1 MKLVRA
7 TRQFHAKVAL
17 ASDVKNGVSD
27 WVSATT
33 RISELAYPNENKTAS
48 PKSDLAQVRRG
59 RTSCITVNAAPA
71 KKTQLM
77 GVPQL
82 NTVR

>member
-1 MKLVRA
+1 M
-7 TRQFHAKVAL
+7 QFQANIL
-17 ASDVKNGVSD
+17 LLSDVKNGVSD

-48 PKSDLAQVRRG
+48 PKSGLTQVCRG
-59 RTSCITVNAAPA
+59 RTDCITANVAPA

-82 NTVR
+82 NIVR